1 MARDLGGDTAQVYAQ
16 AEAVLHFWFEEV
28 PPDRRFAHDPG
39 LDAECARRFKG
50 LRDDLAATGAAG
62 WWDDPRGLFA
72 AVILLDQFSRNIY
85 RGSAEAYAA
94 DPVAR
99 ALADKAIVCGWDR
112 DMRATERQFLY
123 LPFQHSE
130 DAADQERSVALF
142 EALGQPEPLRYAHL
156 HRDVIGRFGR
166 FPGRNAAL
174 GRANTAEEEAFLAEK
189 QDF

>member
-1 MARDLGGDTAQVYAQ
+1 
-16 AEAVLHFWFEEV
+16 
-28 PPDRRFAHDPG
+28 
-39 LDAECARRFKG
+39 
-50 LRDDLAATGAAG
+50 
-62 WWDDPRGLFA
+62 
-72 AVILLDQFSRNIY
+72 
-85 RGSAEAYAA
+85 
-94 DPVAR
+94 
-99 ALADKAIVCGWDR
+99 
-112 DMRATERQFLY
+112 MRATERQFLY